1 MLAWM
6 WRKKAFTVE
15 GMKTGTATVE
25 ISVAVPQEA
34 IERSTT

>member
-6 WRKKAFTVE
+6 WRKKVFTVD
-15 GMKTGTATVE
+15 GMKTGTDTVE